1 MVYFDF
7 HCRNC
12 FAYNRVFLLCCGC
25 SEWTECCKTEQ
36 LLKYQNIIYLFI
48 YFFRVIRAF
57 YVLFGL
63 LYICITQCSWLP
75 APFTLLLRRGGSRLS
90 RRTVLTQEEKKKK
103 TTTSSVVSKHLWVV
117 VMQRGIRVA
126 STRTV
131 GNKVTASCQDTT
143 DHNGKRVCWRWVCS
157 QSCLLLFFSII
168 IITRVFFFK
177 GRYLRRRR
185 ARSRGVLSTNVRG
198 MPGQGTGGVSGLPTG
213 ALAHGHIAFFLMMH
227 LCFCLHFICE
237 AFFLVFRRREGIH
250 DEATVSVRCCPVF
263 LTPPRVCTSPPAVT
277 RCYSR
282 LLLLS
287 FVGWRFSD

>member
-36 LLKYQNIIYLFI
+36 LLKYQNIFYLFI

-213 ALAHGHIAFFLMMH
+213 ALAHGHIAFF
-227 LCFCLHFICE
+227 FND
-237 AFFLVFRRREGIH
+237 A
-250 DEATVSVRCCPVF
+250 S
-263 LTPPRVCTSPPAVT
+263 
-277 RCYSR
+277 
-282 LLLLS
+282 LLLS
-287 FVGWRFSD
+287 SFYLWDFLSRVSTEGGNTWRSDRLGEMLPGVFDTAAGLYLSSCRYTLLQPVVVVVICRLAL